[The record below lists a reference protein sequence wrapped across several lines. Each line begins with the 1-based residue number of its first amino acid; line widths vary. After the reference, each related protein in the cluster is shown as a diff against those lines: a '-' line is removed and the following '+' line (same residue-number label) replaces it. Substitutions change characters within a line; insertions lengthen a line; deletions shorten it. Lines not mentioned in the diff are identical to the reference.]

1 MLTALLVLLRSIGLI
16 CRGHR
21 AVALENLALR
31 QQLAALTRTVTH
43 PRLRRRD
50 RLFWILLAKGWR
62 EWRTALMVVQPE
74 TVLRWHRQ
82 WLRRRWAQRSRSNR
96 PGRPSTDSAI
106 RLLVAEMAAVNRL
119 WGAPR
124 IHGELQKR
132 GIEVSERTVSRLL
145 QRRRGRPP
153 SQTWRTFLAN
163 HAESL
168 VSMDFFTVP
177 TLTGRVLFVF
187 VLLAHQRRRI
197 VHFAI
202 TDHPTA
208 AWTAQQIIEAF
219 PDETAPRLL
228 VRDRDAIYNDMF
240 RRRVAGMGITEVVSA
255 PSSPWQN
262 PYAERLIGS
271 LRRECLDH
279 MIILSQRHLRRVLT
293 RYGSYYHQSRTHLG
307 LEKGAPTPRRVQVPT
322 EGRVVA
328 FAEVGGLH
336 HRYERRAA

>member
-1 MLTALLVLLRSIGLI
+1 M

-31 QQLAALTRTVTH
+31 QQLAALTRVRKRPQFRPT
-43 PRLRRRD
+43 D
-50 RLFWILLAKGWR
+50 RLFWIVFATTWR
-62 EWRTALMVVQPE
+62 EWRTAVMVVQPA

-82 WLRRRWAQRSRSNR
+82 WLRRRWAERSKRTR
-96 PGRPSTDSAI
+96 PGRPSTEATI
-106 RLLVAEMAAVNRL
+106 RTLVDEMAAANPL

-124 IHGELQKR
+124 IHGELSKL

-145 QRRRGRPP
+145 QRRGRPP
-153 SQTWRTFLAN
+153 SQKWRTFLAN
-163 HAESL
+163 HAATL

-187 VLLAHQRRRI
+187 VLLAHHRRRV
-197 VHFAI
+197 VHLAI

-208 AWTAQQIIEAF
+208 AWTAQQVIEAF
-219 PDETAPRLL
+219 PDDTAPRWLM
-228 VRDRDAIYNDMF
+228 RDRDAIYGDVF
-240 RRRVAGMGITEVVSA
+240 RRRVAGMGITEVISA
-255 PSSPWQN
+255 PSSPGQN

-279 MIILSQRHLRRVLT
+279 VIILSPTHLRRVLA
-293 RYGSYYHQSRTHLG
+293 RYLSYYHETRTHPSV
-307 LEKGAPTPRRVQVPT
+307 EKDAPTPRRVQAFR

-328 FAEVGGLH
+328 VAEVGGLH